1 MRKPLF
7 ILAVLIC
14 LLWSGAEARAQ
25 PGGKAKTKAPFSSG
39 DADALFENYA
49 KGRSYFL
56 ISETRVLREPLTQWA
71 AEKGIAGGQ
80 INRMQ
85 FLEFM
90 TAQKAGAGEK
100 KAAPAQGGNP
110 TSNNGAEVNFLN
122 GSTVRLQIQS
132 EKLEVETPYG
142 KLAVP
147 MKDVRSIEFG
157 SHLPEGHAE
166 KISAAVKK
174 LGSADF
180 REREKAVAALVELGP
195 YSYAAAVEAT
205 RAKEAEIANRAK
217 DVVQKLQAKHPKKDL
232 KIAVDDRVI
241 TPTFPIVG
249 RILTPSIKAKADYF
263 GTVELS
269 LADMRT
275 LRAIAAAGVD
285 VDVTVDAGKYAVRG
299 QWLAT
304 NFQVDGRSAIVIT
317 AKGQI
322 DLSPDD
328 PGQVM
333 SGPNGYRAGPAG
345 GGFAGGK
352 KGVSK
357 AAAGLLVGKIG
368 ENGDT
373 FTIGERYEGTPA
385 QEGKLYLQINPSPYS
400 PQSAGAYDVKAA
412 LKGN

>member
-1 MRKPLF
+1 MHRQL
-7 ILAVLIC
+7 LI
-14 LLWSGAEARAQ
+14 AI
-25 PGGKAKTKAPFSSG
+25 
-39 DADALFENYA
+39 ALF
-49 KGRSYFL
+49 GL
-56 ISETRVLREPLTQWA
+56 CL
-71 AEKGIAGGQ
+71 
-80 INRMQ
+80 
-85 FLEFM
+85 
-90 TAQKAGAGEK
+90 AGAG
-100 KAAPAQGGNP
+100 AQGTKKDTP
-110 TSNNGAEVNFLN
+110 PKGAEVDIHFLN

-132 EKLEVETPYG
+132 EKLEIETPYG

-147 MKDVRSIEFG
+147 MKDVRAIEFG
-157 SHLPEGHAE
+157 AHLPEGHAA
-166 KISAAVKK
+166 KIDAAVKK
-174 LGSADF
+174 LGSGDF
-180 REREKAVAALVELGP
+180 REREKAVAALLELGP
-195 YSYAAAVEAT
+195 FSYAAAVEAT
-205 RAKEAEIANRAK
+205 RAKEPEVATRAK
-217 DVVQKLQAKHPKKDL
+217 EIVQKLNAKHPKKDL
-232 KIAVDDRVI
+232 KLFVEDRVI

-263 GTVELS
+263 GDVDLS

-275 LRAIAAAGVD
+275 LRAIVAAGVD

-317 AKGQI
+317 AKGQV

-328 PGQVM
+328 PGQIM
-333 SGPNGYRAGPAG
+333 SGPGGYRAGPAG
-345 GGFAGGK
+345 GFAGK

-373 FTIGERYEGTPA
+373 FTIGERYEGTPG